1 VTTLSLYG
9 GRSSRNVWLKY
20 EKWGTSGVWK
30 SIPGW
35 LGADKDN
42 DFDLAVSDGF
52 GC

>member
-1 VTTLSLYG
+1 MLLE
-9 GRSSRNVWLKY
+9 Y

-42 DFDLAVSDGF
+42 VFDLPVSDAAVEVMNYNSLYF
-52 GC
+52 